1 MKENQSPQH
10 DLIIQYNVTA
20 MQNTKGP
27 SWSSY
32 WKIFISFTFASLRQN
47 LVPFTI
53 PHSCSQ
59 LPIPLDYLHHYLLLI
74 IYLKRKPQLKIM
86 EPKEERE
93 RDCLDHEEK
102 EGQPSIAHLMP
113 QADDKYNEKL
123 SKDKKII
130 LDKETDGTLS
140 KIRENQM

>member
-1 MKENQSPQH
+1 MKQIVYSLSLSQLNKIINRGRTKVKENERVVLMNQSPQH
-10 DLIIQYNVTA
+10 DLIIQYNVSA

-27 SWSSY
+27 NWSSC
-32 WKIFISFTFASLRQN
+32 WKIFISFSFASLRQN

-102 EGQPSIAHLMP
+102 ERTINHTSNAPS
-113 QADDKYNEKL
+113 
-123 SKDKKII
+123 
-130 LDKETDGTLS
+130 
-140 KIRENQM
+140 